1 MKKLILKILIVA
13 LVIPASVVGVIRW
26 LDQKGFFN
34 LDHIEVAIDLNAGS
48 ENANSQYL
56 QPLVADLNQQLE
68 QYRGQSLWHLDLP
81 KISRLIQSLSWI
93 ETNKISRSWPARLD
107 VTVQPKG
114 IKFLYLSKS
123 GDVFP
128 VVADGSLLPAVTP
141 KTAPD
146 VTLLEGQSFE
156 NNLAM
161 RKKAVQLMKEI
172 PSQGK
177 FSHQKISE
185 LRYDPKEGF
194 WATLIQS
201 GVKVK
206 IGEDNIPLKSARV
219 SQVLEYLETRE
230 LEARVIDA
238 NLSKKVLVRLRKDP

>member
-1 MKKLILKILIVA
+1 MKKLVLKILIVV
-13 LVIPASVVGVIRW
+13 LVIPASVAGVICW

-34 LDHIEVAIDLNAGS
+34 LDHIEIAIDLNSGG

-56 QPLVADLNQQLE
+56 QPLVTELNQQLE

-81 KISRLIQSLSWI
+81 KISHLIHNLPWI
-93 ETNKISRSWPARLD
+93 ETNKISRSWPTRLD
-107 VTVQPKG
+107 VTVHPKD

-128 VVADGSLLPAVTP
+128 VVEDGSLLPSVTP

-146 VTLLEGQSFE
+146 VAFLEGAVFE
-156 NNLAM
+156 NNSAM
-161 RKKAVQLMKEI
+161 RKKAVQLMNAI
-172 PSQGK
+172 PSEGK

-185 LRYDPKEGF
+185 LRFDPKEGF

-219 SQVLEYLETRE
+219 SRVLEYLETRE